1 MQNVTWPT
9 TNNELVKD
17 WSIDQGTRF
26 LVYKMNTADEQ
37 VYTSLANQPGLMT
50 IYAILGKEL
59 WGAGSL
65 GQGDLLEGLI

>member
-1 MQNVTWPT
+1 MNNVTWPT
-9 TNNELVKD
+9 TNKELVKD

-26 LVYKMNTADEQ
+26 LIYKADTADEE
-37 VYTSLANQPGLMT
+37 VYTNLANQPGLMT

-65 GQGDLLEGLI
+65 GEGDLLEGLI

>member
-1 MQNVTWPT
+1 MENVT
-9 TNNELVKD
+9 LKD
-17 WSIDQGTRF
+17 WSIDQSTRF
-26 LVYKMNTADEQ
+26 LIYKANTPDEQ
-37 VYTSLANQPGLMT
+37 VYTSLQDDEPENQRGLMT

>member
-1 MQNVTWPT
+1 MKND
-9 TNNELVKD
+9 LLKD

-26 LVYKMNTADEQ
+26 LIYKADTADEE
-37 VYTSLANQPGLMT
+37 VYTDLTNKPGLIT

-65 GQGDLLEGLI
+65 GQGDLLEGVI

>member
-1 MQNVTWPT
+1 M
-9 TNNELVKD
+9 NNDLLKD

-26 LVYKMNTADEQ
+26 LIYKANTPDEQ
-37 VYTSLANQPGLMT
+37 VYTSLEDDEPENQRGLIT

-65 GQGDLLEGLI
+65 GQGDLLEGVI